1 MKIRKATIND
11 VPELAVLMEQLG
23 YPTTAE
29 SMTVRFNNIES
40 NPSYH
45 TLVAEMDGKVVGMI
59 GLCTGIF
66 YEKDGLYARIVAF
79 VVDYNYRNKGIGK
92 LLLKEA
98 ERWARNQGANSIGL
112 NSGNRPERKDAH
124 EFYKR
129 VGFVEKSIG
138 FAKNLS

>member
-11 VPELAVLMEQLG
+11 VPELAALMEQLG
-23 YPTTAE
+23 YPTTVE

-129 VGFVEKSIG
+129 VGFAEKSIG

>member
-11 VPELAVLMEQLG
+11 VPELAALMEQLG